1 MIRQTALPSGLRIA
15 SKQIEAVSSVCV
27 GLWVDTGSRDEPTD
41 QAGISHALEHMLFK
55 GTERRSARQI
65 AEEFD
70 AVGGQLDAYTDRE
83 VTAYLAHVLPEDV
96 PLALDVLS
104 DMLRNSR
111 LDAQEWSREQ
121 QVLAEEINE
130 RADSP
135 DDLLFDALYQACW
148 KDHPLGRPIV
158 GRAEAVQS
166 LRSEDLRARLQSH
179 YTPDRLLVAAAGQVE
194 HEALVEL
201 ATEHLGGL
209 STQSPPRESCPAP
222 VHFAT
227 AELQR
232 DLLQVHFAVGLPGL
246 NLTDEDRY
254 ALHLVDLVLGGST
267 SSRLFQDIREER
279 GLCYSIGSGLTSYRE
294 GGLLFVSGSTS
305 AQHLEEVLGLVRRE
319 LNTIAREG
327 ITTVELQRAQRQA
340 RAAVLLS
347 LDDLGD
353 WVGVIAA
360 GALVYGRYISTE
372 EVLARY
378 QAVTPEDCRQVAERC
393 IGTGQMSCVTV
404 GPVQGAVSPGSA

>member
-1 MIRQTALPSGLRIA
+1 MWSVPNNCGLQLRGNCDSGA
-15 SKQIEAVSSVCV
+15 H
-27 GLWVDTGSRDEPTD
+27 P
-41 QAGISHALEHMLFK
+41 
-55 GTERRSARQI
+55 
-65 AEEFD
+65 
-70 AVGGQLDAYTDRE
+70 DAYTDRE

-158 GRAEAVQS
+158 GRAESVQS

-209 STQSPPRESCPAP
+209 SAQSPPRE
-222 VHFAT
+222 
-227 AELQR
+227 
-232 DLLQVHFAVGLPGL
+232 
-246 NLTDEDRY
+246 N
-254 ALHLVDLVLGGST
+254 
-267 SSRLFQDIREER
+267 
-279 GLCYSIGSGLTSYRE
+279 
-294 GGLLFVSGSTS
+294 
-305 AQHLEEVLGLVRRE
+305 
-319 LNTIAREG
+319 
-327 ITTVELQRAQRQA
+327 
-340 RAAVLLS
+340 
-347 LDDLGD
+347 
-353 WVGVIAA
+353 
-360 GALVYGRYISTE
+360 
-372 EVLARY
+372 
-378 QAVTPEDCRQVAERC
+378 
-393 IGTGQMSCVTV
+393 
-404 GPVQGAVSPGSA
+404 